1 HWSESVAHFEAVTPD
16 VKVVLRATSAGCD
29 ALRRLS
35 RPYGQIEQWSE
46 TLDDGRCEGIAAFE
60 SFDDAYYELLRI
72 GADVEVVEP
81 ASLRTR
87 LAATARALHEGY
99 KKERSVITDD

>member
-1 HWSESVAHFEAVTPD
+1 MGE
-16 VKVVLRATSAGCD
+16 
-29 ALRRLS
+29 
-35 RPYGQIEQWSE
+35 Y
-46 TLDDGRCEGIAAFE
+46 FE

-87 LAATARALHEGY
+87 LAATARALHETY
-99 KKERSVITDD
+99 K